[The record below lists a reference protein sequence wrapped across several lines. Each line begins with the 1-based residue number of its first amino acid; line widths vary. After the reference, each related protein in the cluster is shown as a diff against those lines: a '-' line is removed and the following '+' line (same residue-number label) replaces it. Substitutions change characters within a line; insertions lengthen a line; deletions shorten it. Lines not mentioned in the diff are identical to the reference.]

1 MADAAK
7 FDRKMAAAA
16 ADARDCRWWTIPHPA
31 IRVEGLGFFE
41 AEGAWDRLPEELTP
55 LLREKRPALV
65 ELARHTAGAALE
77 FVTDSSQVWVRAQ
90 VDAPAYMSHMTP
102 AAQCGFDCY
111 VQVPGGGW
119 AFAGL
124 TKFPVGDSAFCCRLA
139 QDLPPHTRVRIH
151 LPLYIGV
158 QQVEVGLQPDARVEA
173 PPAFSRPA
181 VAFYGT
187 SITQGGCATRPGMAY
202 PAILSRLLDAPAYN
216 LGFSGNGVGMP
227 ELAGAICAL
236 PRLGALV
243 VDIEAN
249 AASEG
254 LLEQNLPRFL
264 DAVRAY
270 APRLPVLVL
279 SAALQP
285 ACLWNGALAAEAEKN
300 AAVQR
305 REVEKRRAAGDE
317 ALRFEDGRRLVGP
330 VGPEATVDGV
340 HLTDL
345 GFYALAQ
352 GLAPVLAEMLG

>member
-1 MADAAK
+1 MADAAR
-7 FDRKMAAAA
+7 FDKNMAAAGA
-16 ADARDCRWWTIPHPA
+16 EEQACRWLKIPHPA
-31 IRVEGLGFFE
+31 IRVEGLGFFA
-41 AEGAWDRLPEELTP
+41 AEGAWNRLPEVLLP
-55 LLREKRPALV
+55 VLREKRPALV

-77 FVTDSSQVWVRAQ
+77 FVTDSPNVWVRAT

-111 VQVPGGGW
+111 VQPPQGDW
-119 AFAGL
+119 IFAGL
-124 TKFPVGDSAFCCRLA
+124 TKFPVADSTFCCQLA
-139 QDLPPHTRVRIH
+139 RDLPPGTRVRIH

-158 QQVEVGLQPDARVEA
+158 QSVEVGLQLGSKAEM
-173 PPAFSRPA
+173 PPAFSRRA

-236 PRLGALV
+236 PKLGALV

-249 AASEG
+249 AAPEG
-254 LLEQNLPRFL
+254 VLGQNLPRFL

-270 APRLPVLVL
+270 APQLPVLVL
-279 SAALQP
+279 SASLRP
-285 ACLWNGALAAEAEKN
+285 ASLWNSALAAEAEKN
-300 AAVQR
+300 AALQR
-305 REVEKRRAAGDE
+305 EEVEKRRAAGDD
-317 ALRFEDGRRLVGP
+317 ALWFADARQQMGP
-330 VGPEATVDGV
+330 VGPEATVDGT

-352 GLAPVLAEMLG
+352 GLAPLLDKMLK